1 MLERRQRLDGCG
13 QASAGDERVF
23 TDLGIVAGVRGLSVD
38 GHLKAVAAAEA
49 DSHIVVA
56 ALAHNGVVGVDDVL
70 RHKLIG
76 ALAQALL
83 VGDEAG
89 QNFAVDLVEMGGVIG
104 QRLQDRGKAA
114 LHVHRA
120 AAIDLAVDLRGGKRV
135 GLPAVGHIDGV
146 EVSDEQHGLS
156 RPAAVEHRPDRRA
169 LARGVLFK
177 IAVMRIHAEP
187 TQDIRHVIR
196 HLCLVSVDRTDGDHI
211 VPAL

>member
-1 MLERRQRLDGCG
+1 MLERRQRLDGRG
-13 QASAGDERVF
+13 QASAGDESVF

-56 ALAHNGVVGVDDVL
+56 ALAHDGVVGVDDVL

-114 LHVHRA
+114 LHIHRA
-120 AAIDLAVDLRGGKRV
+120 AAIDLAVDLRGSKRV
-135 GLPAVGHIDGV
+135 SLPSVRHIDSV

-177 IAVMRIHAEP
+177 IAVMCFHAELA
-187 TQDIRHVIR
+187 QDIRHVIR

>member
-1 MLERRQRLDGCG
+1 MLERRQRLDGRG
-13 QASAGDERVF
+13 QASAGDESVF
-23 TDLGIVAGVRGLSVD
+23 ADLGIVAGVRGLSVD

-49 DSHIVVA
+49 DSYIVVA

-104 QRLQDRGKAA
+104 QRLQDRGEAA

-177 IAVMRIHAEP
+177 IAVVRVHAEL